1 MINRSTIR
9 IVATVV
15 LAVVILVFVAPLID
29 LEPSALRAQQ
39 FAQMFL
45 AVLVSGALLLAGL
58 RQKMQLAAR
67 SSSPPPGPVS
77 LQDLICVRLC

>member
-1 MINRSTIR
+1 MINRGTIR
-9 IVATVV
+9 IIATIVLTVV
-15 LAVVILVFVAPLID
+15 IFVFVAPLID

-45 AVLVSGALLLAGL
+45 AALVSGALLLAGL
-58 RQKMQLAAR
+58 NDEFRMVSHYSEIPAGAI
-67 SSSPPPGPVS
+67 S